1 MTPAAS
7 WRLNKN
13 HHLNGQTHYAEVEM
27 VNLTIDDKQVTAP
40 KTATIYEAAKM
51 NGVNIPILCH
61 DKKLKPFGACR
72 MCLVEVEQM
81 KGRQIPACTTPVT
94 EGMIIRTSTPDIV
107 KARKMVLE
115 LLLLNHP
122 IDCPVCDKA
131 GDCDLQNLT
140 YEYKVDGNR
149 FTDEKFKHEIDY
161 KNPLIERDMNRCV
174 LCGKCARI
182 CDEIVSFGALTFID
196 RGIETKIGCE
206 FDEALNC
213 EFCGSCISVC
223 PVGSLLARPFKFK
236 ARFWA
241 LTKQKSICGYC
252 GTGCNLTL
260 GVKDNKVLTTIYDE
274 NQGFHNGQLCVRG
287 RFGYQFINSDK
298 RLTKPLVRKNGKLEE
313 TSWDEAL
320 EVVSNRLKGAGTSA
334 AALATPRLTN
344 EELVLF
350 KKLMGTAGSNN
361 YDHSAGYAHAS
372 LTDGFAG
379 SFGATASP
387 STILD
392 IQKSDLLLVIKTDA
406 YETHP
411 VVGFEINM
419 AVKNKGIKL
428 KILSDKKGKL
438 SKLPDARTLVH
449 FPGSEIAILNAMAK
463 VIIDNKLADSSATDV
478 PGFAD
483 FEKSLA
489 GFTPEA
495 IAEQCGLSAV
505 DIKLLASS
513 YAKAENALILF
524 PIGQAYP
531 GHNAAL
537 ANAVANLAIL
547 AGKMGKEGSGVLCL
561 SEKNNSQGAVD
572 MGFYAIDG
580 GLNASQ
586 IMDGCAGGSIK
597 TLFIAGEN
605 PLVSYP
611 DHAKIKAALDKV
623 EFLIVSEM
631 FMTET
636 AAMADVVLPVCSFA
650 EKEGTFTAADRRV
663 QHIKPAIRKI
673 GKSRSDFEIFASL
686 ITLLGGDP
694 AMSPA
699 SVFAELATS
708 VPGYGG
714 MSYATLGEEGLFATV
729 AVKSSFVV
737 PQAAAVASATG
748 KLALVTGSALYHNGT
763 LSQYGEG
770 PMHVCPEGYV
780 ELSRTDAATF
790 KFVENDLLTL
800 TSDSGSM
807 KLKARI
813 TPRMPK
819 GVVFAPYHFGD
830 NPVNQVWS
838 GASVTWVILA
848 K

>member
-1 MTPAAS
+1 
-7 WRLNKN
+7 
-13 HHLNGQTHYAEVEM
+13 M

-40 KTATIYEAAKM
+40 KTATIYEAAKL
-51 NGVNIPILCH
+51 NGVKIPILCH

-122 IDCPVCDKA
+122 IDCPICDKA

-140 YEYKVDGNR
+140 YEYKVDANR
-149 FTDEKFKHEIDY
+149 FTDEKFNHEIDY
-161 KNPLIERDMNRCV
+161 NNPLIERDMNRCV

-182 CDEIVSFGALTFID
+182 CDEIVSFGALTFIS

-213 EFCGSCISVC
+213 EFCGSCVSVC

-236 ARFWA
+236 ARFWS
-241 LTKQKSICGYC
+241 LTKQKSVCGYC

-260 GVKDNKVLTTIYDE
+260 GVKDNRVLTTVYDE

-313 TSWDEAL
+313 TGWDEAL
-320 EVVSNRLKGAGTSA
+320 EVVAARLKGAGTAA
-334 AALATPRLTN
+334 AALATARLTN

-350 KKLMGTAGSNN
+350 KQLLAAAGSST
-361 YDHSAGYAHAS
+361 YDHSSGYAHAA
-372 LTDGFAG
+372 LTEGFVR
-379 SFGATASP
+379 SFGAAASP

-419 AVKNKGIKL
+419 AVKNMGASL
-428 KILSDKKGKL
+428 KILTDKTGKL

-449 FPGSEIAILNAMAK
+449 TPGSEIAIINSLAK
-463 VIIDNKLADSSATDV
+463 VILDNKLGDASAASIPGYAELEKALAD
-478 PGFAD
+478 
-483 FEKSLA
+483 
-489 GFTPEA
+489 FTPEVVSVR
-495 IAEQCGLSAV
+495 CGLSAV
-505 DIKLLASS
+505 EIKLLASA
-513 YAKAENALILF
+513 YATAEKALILF
-524 PIGQAYP
+524 PVGQAYP

-537 ANAVANLAIL
+537 ANAVANLAL
-547 AGKMGKEGSGVLCL
+547 LTGKLGKEGSGVLCL

-572 MGFYAIDG
+572 MGFQA
-580 GLNASQ
+580 GLTANQ
-586 IMDGCAGGSIK
+586 ILDGCAGGSIK

-611 DHAKIKAALDKV
+611 DHTKVKAALDQV
-623 EFLIVSEM
+623 EFLVVSEM
-631 FMTET
+631 FLTET

-650 EKEGTFTAADRRV
+650 EKEGTFTATDRRV

-673 GKSRSDFEIFASL
+673 GQSRSDFEIFGAL
-686 ITLLGGDP
+686 ITRLGGVAP
-694 AMSPA
+694 ATPA
-699 SVFAELATS
+699 AVFAEIAASTS
-708 VPGYGG
+708 GYEG
-714 MSYATLGEEGLFATV
+714 MSYVSLGAEGLFAPVTV
-729 AVKSSFVV
+729 APAFVV
-737 PQAAAVASATG
+737 PNVPAVQAESG

-763 LSQYGEG
+763 LSQFGEG

-780 ELSRTDAATF
+780 ELSRVDAAAS
-790 KFVENDLLTL
+790 KFAENDLLTV
-800 TSDSGSM
+800 TSATGSM

-813 TPRMPK
+813 TPRMPQ
-819 GVVFAPYHFGD
+819 GVVFAPYHFGE

-838 GASVTWVILA
+838 GAPVTWVTVA

>member
-1 MTPAAS
+1 
-7 WRLNKN
+7 
-13 HHLNGQTHYAEVEM
+13 M

-40 KTATIYEAAKM
+40 KTATIYEAAKL
-51 NGVNIPILCH
+51 NGIAIPILCH

-140 YEYKVDGNR
+140 YEYKVDANR
-149 FTDEKFKHEIDY
+149 FVDEKFQHEIDY
-161 KNPLIERDMNRCV
+161 NNPLIERDMNRCV

-182 CDEIVSFGALTFID
+182 CDEIVSFGALTFIS

-213 EFCGSCISVC
+213 EFCGSCVSVC

-236 ARFWA
+236 ARFWS
-241 LTKQKSICGYC
+241 LTKNKSVCGYC

-260 GVKDNKVLTTIYDE
+260 GVKDNKVLTTLYDE

-313 TSWDEAL
+313 AGWDEAL
-320 EVVSNRLKGAGTSA
+320 ELVAGRLKDSGAAS
-334 AALATPRLTN
+334 AALATARLTN
-344 EELVLF
+344 EELVVF
-350 KKLMGTAGSNN
+350 KQLMETAGSNN
-361 YDHSAGYAHAS
+361 YDHSAGYAHAALTEGFTRS
-372 LTDGFAG
+372 L
-379 SFGATASP
+379 GAAASP

-419 AVKNKGIKL
+419 AVKNKDVKL
-428 KILSDKKGKL
+428 KILSDKTGKL

-449 FPGSEIAILNAMAK
+449 SPGSEIAVINALAK
-463 VIIDNKLADSSATDV
+463 VILDNKLADGSAASV
-478 PGFAD
+478 PGFAEL
-483 FEKSLA
+483 EKALA
-489 GFTPEA
+489 DFTPEA
-495 IAEQCGLSAV
+495 VAGQCGLSAV
-505 DIKLLASS
+505 DIKLLASA
-513 YAKAENALILF
+513 YANAEKALILF
-524 PIGQAYP
+524 PVGQAYP
-531 GHNAAL
+531 GHTAAL
-537 ANAVANLAIL
+537 ANALANLAIL
-547 AGKMGKEGSGVLCL
+547 AGKLGKEGSGILCL
-561 SEKNNSQGAVD
+561 SEKNNSQGSVD
-572 MGFYAIDG
+572 MGFQAAG
-580 GLNASQ
+580 GMNATQ
-586 IMDGCAGGSIK
+586 ILDGCSSGAVT

-611 DHAKIKAALDKV
+611 DNARVKTALDKV
-623 EFLIVSEM
+623 EFLVVSDL
-631 FMTET
+631 FLTET
-636 AAMADVVLPVCSFA
+636 AALADVVLPACSYA
-650 EKEGTFTAADRRV
+650 EKEGTFTATDRRV
-663 QHIKPAIRKI
+663 QHVKPAIKKI
-673 GKSRSDFEIFASL
+673 GQSRSDFEIFGAL
-686 ITLLGGDP
+686 ITKLGGVAP
-694 AMSPA
+694 TAPA
-699 SVFAELATS
+699 SVFSGIAASTA
-708 VPGYGG
+708 GYEG
-714 MSYATLGEEGLFATV
+714 MSYASLGAEGQFAPV
-729 AVKSSFVV
+729 AVTPAFIIPQV
-737 PQAAAVASATG
+737 PAVKAEAG

-780 ELSRTDAATF
+780 ELSRADAAAMKF
-790 KFVENDLLTL
+790 KENDLLMV
-800 TSDSGSM
+800 TSASGSM
-807 KLKARI
+807 QLKARI
-813 TPRMPK
+813 TPRMPQ
-819 GVVFAPYHFGD
+819 GVVFAPYHFGG
-830 NPVNQVWS
+830 NPVSTIWS
-838 GASVTWVILA
+838 GAPVTFVTLA

>member
-1 MTPAAS
+1 
-7 WRLNKN
+7 
-13 HHLNGQTHYAEVEM
+13 M

-40 KTATIYEAAKM
+40 KSATIFDAAKL
-51 NGVNIPILCH
+51 NGIAIPILCH

-94 EGMIIRTSTPDIV
+94 EGMIIRTATPDII

-140 YEYKVDGNR
+140 YDYKVDGNR
-149 FTDEKFKHEIDY
+149 FTDEKFHHEIDY
-161 KNPLIERDMNRCV
+161 NNPLIERDMNRCV

-206 FDEALNC
+206 FDGALNC
-213 EFCGSCISVC
+213 EFCGSCVSVC

-236 ARFWA
+236 ARFWS
-241 LTKQKSICGYC
+241 LTKQKSVCGYC

-287 RFGYQFINSDK
+287 RFGYQFINSDR
-298 RLTKPLVRKNGKLEE
+298 RLTKPLIRKDGKLEE

-320 EVVSNRLKGAGTSA
+320 EVIASRLKGAGAAA

-344 EELVLF
+344 EELMLF
-350 KKLMGTAGSNN
+350 KKLMAAAGSNN
-361 YDHSAGYAHAS
+361 YDHSAGYAHAA
-372 LTDGFAG
+372 LTAGFAG

-387 STILD
+387 ATILD
-392 IQKSDLLLVIKTDA
+392 IQTSDLLLVIKTDA

-411 VVGFEINM
+411 VIGFEINM
-419 AVKNKGIKL
+419 AVKNKGVAL
-428 KILSDKKGKL
+428 TILSDKKGKL

-449 FPGSEIAILNAMAK
+449 TPGSELAILNAMAK
-463 VIIDNKLADSSATDV
+463 VIIDNKLSDAAAAGL
-478 PGFAD
+478 PGYAD
-483 FEKSLA
+483 FEKNLA
-489 GFTPEA
+489 GFAPEA
-495 IAEQCGLSAV
+495 VAEQCGLSAV

-513 YAKAENALILF
+513 YARAEKALILF
-524 PIGQAYP
+524 PVGQAYP
-531 GHNAAL
+531 GHTAAL
-537 ANAVANLAIL
+537 ANAVANLALL
-547 AGKMGKEGSGVLCL
+547 AGKLGNQGSGVLCL

-572 MGFYAIDG
+572 MGFYAVDG
-580 GLNASQ
+580 GLNALQ
-586 IMDGCAGGSIK
+586 IIDGCAAGTIK

-611 DHAKIKAALDKV
+611 DRSRVQSALDKT

-636 AAMADVVLPVCSFA
+636 AALADVVLPVCSFA
-650 EKEGTFTAADRRV
+650 EKEGTFTATDRRV
-663 QHIKPAIRKI
+663 QHIKAAIRKV
-673 GKSRSDFEIFASL
+673 GQSRSDFEIFGAL
-686 ITLLGGDP
+686 IAKLGGVAP
-694 AMSPA
+694 TAPK
-699 SVFAELATS
+699 SVFAEIVDS

-714 MSYATLGEEGLFATV
+714 MSYTTLGDEGLFATV
-729 AVKSSFVV
+729 TLKPAFVV
-737 PQAAAVASATG
+737 PPLDSPVAAETG
-748 KLALVTGSALYHNGT
+748 KLALVTGSVLYHNGT
-763 LSQYGEG
+763 LSHYGEG
-770 PMHVCPEGYV
+770 PMHVCPEGYL
-780 ELSRTDAATF
+780 ELSRADAAAF
-790 KFVENDLLTL
+790 KFAENELLTV
-800 TSDSGSM
+800 TSASGSL

-813 TPRMPK
+813 TPRMPQ
-819 GVVFAPYHFGD
+819 GVVFAPYHFGA
-830 NPVNQVWS
+830 NPVNQIWNGS
-838 GASVTWVILA
+838 PVTWVTVA

>member
-1 MTPAAS
+1 
-7 WRLNKN
+7 
-13 HHLNGQTHYAEVEM
+13 M

-40 KTATIYEAAKM
+40 KTATIYEAAKL

-140 YEYKVDGNR
+140 YEYKVNANR
-149 FTDEKFKHEIDY
+149 FTDAKFQHTIDY
-161 KNPLIERDMNRCV
+161 NNPLIERDMNRCV

-182 CDEIVSFGALTFID
+182 CDEIVGFGALTFIN

-241 LTKQKSICGYC
+241 LTKQKSVCSYC

-274 NQGFHNGQLCVRG
+274 DQGFHKGQLCCRG

-298 RLTKPLVRKNGKLEE
+298 RLTAPMVKKNGKLTEV
-313 TSWDEAL
+313 SWDEAL
-320 EVVSNRLKGAGTSA
+320 EVVASRMKLTGSA
-334 AALATPRLTN
+334 SAALATARLTN

-350 KKLMGTAGSNN
+350 KQLVEIAGSKN
-361 YDHSAGYAHAS
+361 YDHSAGYAHSA
-372 LTDGFAG
+372 LTDGFAK

-387 STILD
+387 ATILD
-392 IQKSDLLLVIKTDA
+392 VQKSDLLLVIKTDS

-411 VVGFEINM
+411 VIGFEINM
-419 AVKNKGIKL
+419 AVKNKGVKL
-428 KILSDKKGKL
+428 NIISDKRGKL
-438 SKLPDARTLVH
+438 SKLPDAKTLLH
-449 FPGSEIAILNAMAK
+449 KPGSEIAVINAIAKAIL
-463 VIIDNKLADSSATDV
+463 DEKLSDGSAGSV
-478 PGFAD
+478 AGYAELEKALSGFA
-483 FEKSLA
+483 
-489 GFTPEA
+489 PEA
-495 IAEQCGLSAV
+495 VAEKCGVSAA
-505 DIKLLASS
+505 DIKQLASD
-513 YAKAENALILF
+513 YAKAEKALILF
-524 PIGQAYP
+524 PVGLAYP
-531 GHNAAL
+531 GHNADLASAL
-537 ANAVANLAIL
+537 ANLAIL
-547 AGKMGKEGSGVLCL
+547 TGKLGKEGCGVLCM

-572 MGFYAIDG
+572 MGFYPKD
-580 GLNASQ
+580 GLNATG
-586 IMDGCAGGSIK
+586 ILDGCASGSIK

-605 PLVSYP
+605 PVVSYP
-611 DHAKIKAALDKV
+611 DHSKIASALDKV
-623 EFLIVSEM
+623 EFLIVSEL

-636 AAMADVVLPVCSFA
+636 AAMADVVLPACSFA
-650 EKEGTFTAADRRV
+650 EKEGTFTSVDRRV

-673 GKSRSDFEIFASL
+673 GQSRSDFEIFGAL
-686 ITLLGGDP
+686 IAKLGGKAP
-694 AMSPA
+694 ASPA
-699 SVFAELATS
+699 AVFSEIAISA
-708 VPGYGG
+708 PGYAG
-714 MSYATLGEEGLFATV
+714 MSYATLGTDGAFAPV
-729 AVKSSFVV
+729 AIKPAFVI
-737 PQAAAVASATG
+737 PAATSVGAETG
-748 KLALVTGSALYHNGT
+748 KMALVTGSALYHSGT
-763 LSQYGEG
+763 LSQFGEG
-770 PMHVCPEGYV
+770 PMYVCPEGYI
-780 ELSRTDAATF
+780 ELARTDAARLN
-790 KFVENDLLTL
+790 VNENDVLTV
-800 TSDSGSM
+800 TSSSGNI
-807 KLKARI
+807 KLKAKVSM
-813 TPRMPK
+813 RMPE
-819 GVVFAPYHFGD
+819 GVVFAPYHFSD
-830 NPVNQVWS
+830 TPINQVWS
-838 GASVTWVILA
+838 GAPVTWVTLS